1 MENNEIEK
9 GKPVVCVEI
18 TEYVP
23 NAILSKTIIK
33 KLTGNVT
40 VTAVDEGEETAEKTS
55 PFDVF
60 VQIIDGEAKLQLKE
74 KEIKLV
80 RGEGILIPAHSRHNF
95 NADQKFKM
103 MCTIFKSGYEE

>member
-9 GKPVVCVEI
+9 GTPVVCVEI

-40 VTAVDEGEETAEKTS
+40 VTAVDAGEETSVKTS

-74 KEIKLV
+74 KEINLV
-80 RGEGILIPAHSRHNF
+80 LGEGILIPAHSRHSF

-103 MCTIFKSGYEE
+103 MCTIFKSGYED

>member
-9 GKPVVCVEI
+9 GKSVIIVEI

-40 VTAVDEGEETAEKTS
+40 VTSVDAGEELDEKTS

-60 VQIIDGEAKLQLKE
+60 VQIIDGEAKLLLKE
-74 KEIKLV
+74 KEINLV
-80 RGEGILIPAHSRHNF
+80 LGEGILIPAHSRHSF
-95 NADQKFKM
+95 NASQKFKM
-103 MCTIFKSGYEE
+103 ISTIFKSGYED